1 MITQT
6 ASLLAA
12 ALLAGVAG
20 QARAE
25 PAGYAPELG
34 ERYGWVLFETLDAVA
49 CAPARVSD
57 PLGGAHLERRLGA
70 VVSPCARVKI
80 ASAAAAALDRGAAVR
95 WRMGEAGLRGAAL
108 PGDAAP
114 ARLGACRTVR
124 LETFTADG
132 DVDER
137 TLTFCRISGAWRASP
152 DDRFS
157 RAG

>member
-1 MITQT
+1 MT
-6 ASLLAA
+6 AHTISLLAA
-12 ALLAGVAG
+12 LLLAGASG

-34 ERYGWVLFETLDAVA
+34 ERHGWMLFETLDAVA
-49 CAPARVSD
+49 CAPVPSAD
-57 PLGGAHLERRLGA
+57 PLGGAHLERRLGV
-70 VVSPCARVKI
+70 VVSPCVRLKI

-95 WRMGEAGLRGAAL
+95 WRLGEAGLRGAAL
-108 PGDAAP
+108 PGGAAP

-124 LETFTADG
+124 LETFTANG